1 MRPSMPGVLAIRSEP
16 KAPEVEGP
24 LAGARSGGVG
34 GEVPDEEVL
43 SAIARVPTHF
53 AGHRLR
59 PAADFTPTEPLPS
72 DPATERFLNDM
83 AARMKQRNH
92 FGAPP
97 LEVFRNQGGGLE
109 VIDGHHRLEAA
120 RRAGVDVFWVDAPP
134 ATAQLWLNLK
144 GRAAEF
150 ADWQL
155 RVGGN
160 P

>member
-1 MRPSMPGVLAIRSEP
+1 MRLSMLGVPAARVEP
-16 KAPEVEGP
+16 KAPAVEGP
-24 LAGARSGGVG
+24 LEGARRDGAD
-34 GEVPDEEVL
+34 GEVLDEEVIN
-43 SAIARVPTHF
+43 AIVRVATHY
-53 AGHRLR
+53 AGQPPR
-59 PAADFTPTEPLPS
+59 PAADFTPTEPLPT

-97 LEVFRNQGGGLE
+97 IEVFRNQSGGLE

-120 RRAGVDVFWVDAPP
+120 RRAGVDVSWVDAPP
-134 ATAQLWLNLK
+134 ATIQLWLNLK

-150 ADWQL
+150 ADWQQ
-155 RVGGN
+155 RVGGK